1 MDIEQVKLII
11 DLIKDLGVQGK
22 EGLIWWLIIK
32 EVLPLI
38 AWSAFGFTTITFAYR
53 LLYSVSYGAPLLAL
67 RKKLFPHLS
76 GYLTESEVNDI
87 IQEVSRLKDS
97 VK

>member
-1 MDIEQVKLII
+1 MDIEQVKLIV

-53 LLYSVSYGAPLLAL
+53 LLHSCSYGAPLLTL
-67 RKKLFPHLS
+67 RKKLFPHIG
-76 GYLTESEVNDI
+76 GYLSDEEVRDI
-87 IQEVSRLKDS
+87 VQEVCRLKDS